1 MFCQGYLLLK
11 ADIKF
16 DTIQSNAEQI
26 FICKMRSYLV
36 QDLYLGNMSK
46 CYLIPDLPKSG
57 QYS

>member
-36 QDLYLGNMSK
+36 WDLFLGN
-46 CYLIPDLPKSG
+46 IVKSYPISDPQKIG
-57 QYS
+57 